1 MNICENSALMC
12 DKKLLE
18 LPINGNLPNALPWAI
33 MHSTFIAS
41 SLWNGVMVM
50 VFAQAQL
57 QGSNFGG
64 EKR

>member
-1 MNICENSALMC
+1 MC

-41 SLWNGVMVM
+41 SLRNRVMVM
-50 VFAQAQL
+50 VFAQVQL